1 MKTKIL
7 LWSVVSILILG
18 LAAGA
23 YWWLSRPQ
31 VITFSD
37 DAKVTLLAVQYGK
50 RHAPPTAK
58 TSTTS
63 GARTPSRRGSS
74 FTTTNDTLV
83 LWVRQQYD
91 ASGNQYH
98 SFQYYGYDKAGT
110 ACVQTY
116 GRNYAGN
123 NRQGNEI
130 MAVQFDAFPRRQG
143 KFVVRVQE
151 QVNGGQE
158 MSDQKFVVA
167 NPVQKSFPAWK
178 AEPLPSTKA
187 DDDLSVTLKKLTA
200 GANLAITRIQD
211 DPDDP
216 ANKGAEA
223 VFHVERDGK
232 PVSNWEPVSV
242 ETSDAT
248 GNQLMVNKVNQNG
261 WQNGWAQNTW
271 ANDEDTF
278 AYQYA
283 LWPDEPAWKIKV
295 EFSQQSD
302 FSPGEIWT
310 ARNVPVQPGRQ
321 QDFLNFGGRPQA
333 TNSPAAAEAELNGF
347 HLKVFP
353 ARQFTDVAPNNWLQ
367 GGLIVQVSP
376 DVSKGYRLNVKVTDD
391 QNNEIQMSDYGSGRN
406 NNLATYRYRL
416 QDIAGLT
423 NLNVVF
429 AIHKSR
435 FVEFTA
441 KPTRQ
446 ETSNNN

>member
-7 LWSVVSILILG
+7 LGSVVSILILG
-18 LAAGA
+18 LAAVA

-37 DAKVTLLAVQYGK
+37 DAKVTLLKVEYGK
-50 RHAPPTAK
+50 RHSSPTVRA
-58 TSTTS
+58 STTS
-63 GARTPSRRGSS
+63 GARTPARRGGS

-98 SFQYYGYDKAGT
+98 SFQYYLYDKAGT

-116 GRNYAGN
+116 ARNSAGN
-123 NRQGNEI
+123 SRQGNEV

-143 KFVVRVQE
+143 KMLVRVQE
-151 QVNGGQE
+151 QGNGGQE
-158 MSDQKFVVA
+158 MADQKFVIS
-167 NPVQKSFPAWK
+167 NPVRDAFTKWS

-187 DDDLSVTLKKLTA
+187 DDDLSVTLKKLTS
-200 GANLAITRIQD
+200 GAHLAITRIQD

-223 VFHVERDGK
+223 VFHVERNGK

-242 ETSDAT
+242 ETTDAT
-248 GNQLMVNKVNQNG
+248 GNQLTVNKVNQNG

-278 AYQYA
+278 GYQYA

-302 FSPGEIWT
+302 FSPGELWT
-310 ARNVPVQPGRQ
+310 AQNIPVQPGRQ

-333 TNSPAAAEAELNGF
+333 TNSAAAETDLNGF
-347 HLKVFP
+347 HVKVFP
-353 ARQFTDVAPNNWLQ
+353 AKQFTDVPANSWMQ
-367 GGLIVQVSP
+367 SGLVVQVSP
-376 DVSKGYRLNVKVTDD
+376 DVSNGYRLNLKVTDD

-406 NNLATYRYRL
+406 INLATYRYRL

-423 NLNVVF
+423 NLNVVV

-441 KPTRQ
+441 KPSSR
-446 ETSNNN
+446 ETGNNN